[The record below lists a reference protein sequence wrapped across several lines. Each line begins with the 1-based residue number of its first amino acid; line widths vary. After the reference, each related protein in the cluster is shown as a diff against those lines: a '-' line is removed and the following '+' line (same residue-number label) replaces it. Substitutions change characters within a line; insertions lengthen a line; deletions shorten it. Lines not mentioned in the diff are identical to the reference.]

1 MEVLDVLSD
10 DEPELGIS
18 PIGSLLVVLLGFI
31 GIIFFLDPRATTFDY
46 RVAGIITISI
56 ALAAYYSEEYEILE
70 DEGDLPRTFLL
81 ALIGASVVSI
91 MVTAVYAVP
100 FQDTLTFSTIIV
112 LGLPPIFEELAFR
125 LGLFLAFQ
133 KVTGTTMAIGL
144 QALVFATYHFIFWEV
159 SIQYA
164 IVLFFGGIVF
174 QLIFLLSKNLLS
186 SMLAHA
192 IVNLRPFIFAVL
204 MSPFVILAVAGGLLI
219 TIWRRSR
226 NGD

>member
-18 PIGSLLVVLLGFI
+18 PIGSLLVVLLAFI

-56 ALAAYYSEEYEILE
+56 AIASYYSEEWEVME

-81 ALIGASVVSI
+81 AMIGAAVVSI

-100 FQDTLTFSTIIV
+100 FQEALTFSTIIS

-133 KVTGTTMAIGL
+133 KAVGTTLAIGL
-144 QALVFATYHFIFWEV
+144 QALVFAAYHFIFWEV
-159 SIQYA
+159 SMQYA

-192 IVNLRPFIFAVL
+192 LTNLKPFIFTLL
-204 MSPFVILAVAGGLLI
+204 MTPFVILAVAGGLLL